1 MVYNDKI
8 TRSWHF
14 VLSVFYCPHFW
25 NSIKV
30 VKNIDLCR
38 PYFQGCPNISYDSPV
53 NRKYMTKSL
62 NCLKCHPWPNSLG
75 ISIPDNKLTHI
86 IKMEFHPY
94 EIFMIS
100 QYALLTCDRAV
111 WLLCS
116 LFLFFIQPLNPNPD
130 SNWGAFFKD
139 NDMLLQIDKDCR
151 WVDQGLLTIHGC
163 NYTYIESWQAN

>member
-1 MVYNDKI
+1 MVYNYKI
-8 TRSWHF
+8 ARPWHF

-38 PYFQGCPNISYDSPV
+38 PYFQGCPNISYDSPI

-75 ISIPDNKLTHI
+75 ISIPDNKSTHI
-86 IKMEFHPY
+86 IKMMEFHPY

-100 QYALLTCDRAV
+100 QHALLWPGSV
-111 WLLCS
+111 IIVFS
-116 LFLFFIQPLNPNPD
+116 FPFLHSAIEPQPRQQL
-130 SNWGAFFKD
+130 GG
-139 NDMLLQIDKDCR
+139 LLQRQWHAATD
-151 WVDQGLLTIHGC
+151 W
-163 NYTYIESWQAN
+163 